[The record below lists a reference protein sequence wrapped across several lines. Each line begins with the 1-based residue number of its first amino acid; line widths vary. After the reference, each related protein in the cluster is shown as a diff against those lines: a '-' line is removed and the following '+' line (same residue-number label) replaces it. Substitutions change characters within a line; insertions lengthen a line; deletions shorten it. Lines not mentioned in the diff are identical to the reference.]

1 MVVKIQVLAW
11 DRQNNVTV
19 IKPVNGLVDVWCL
32 TTRSIIFQLYRS
44 GQFYWWRK
52 PDKTIDMSQDFSVNW
67 PTLSHNKGVASTL
80 CHKRSSNSQLKW
92 RLAPITHSCKS
103 IYHMITT
110 TTPPTMST
118 CKDSLP
124 PRYTSDYV
132 IVCVSLFQTFRATF
146 QLIFFLK
153 L

>member
-19 IKPVNGLVDVWCL
+19 IKPVNGLVGVWCL

-92 RLAPITHSCKS
+92 RLAPITQIVVNPSTIWSRPRHPLQCQPAK
-103 IYHMITT
+103 IHFHQDIHLI
-110 TTPPTMST
+110 MS
-118 CKDSLP
+118 
-124 PRYTSDYV
+124 
-132 IVCVSLFQTFRATF
+132 
-146 QLIFFLK
+146 
-153 L
+153 